1 VRRDPAYFRRICA
14 LADNVRADD
23 DRPAVTPT
31 PAAAPVVRRELE
43 PTHSC
48 IRCGRP
54 GVPADDG
61 LCELCNPLEL
71 SQPSATQM
79 HGIAAV
85 GIIGFIFV
93 LAIVGRAALAGT
105 GPFVGSVGPVGIA
118 AGGLAVTISV
128 TNQGSK
134 AAATTCLI
142 AQVPHAVGA
151 ATQVVQTPL
160 IQPGATVE
168 FLALVTK
175 LGTTPIPL
183 SADCSS
189 P

>member
-1 VRRDPAYFRRICA
+1 M
-14 LADNVRADD
+14 
-23 DRPAVTPT
+23 TPT
-31 PAAAPVVRRELE
+31 PAVPAAPQIRRELE
-43 PTHSC
+43 PTHPC

-85 GIIGFIFV
+85 GIIAFIFV
-93 LAIVGRAALAGT
+93 LAVVGRAALAGT
-105 GPFVGSVGPVGIA
+105 GPFVGAIGAVVA
-118 AGGLAVTISV
+118 AADGLNVTMTV

-134 AAATTCLI
+134 ATATTC
-142 AQVPHAVGA
+142 AVAETPSRLGA
-151 ATQVVQTPL
+151 PTQVVQTPL
-160 IQPGATVE
+160 IQPGATVQ
-168 FLALVTK
+168 FTALVTK
-175 LGTTPIPL
+175 LGTTPINL
-183 SADCSS
+183 AADCSS